1 MRSHFN
7 ENEYSITFENNNY
20 LEYMSPEMIMNIPYS
35 FKNDI
40 WTLAVLL
47 FIMMNM
53 KFPFNFKK
61 LNEIQFI
68 KKLI

>member
-1 MRSHFN
+1 
-7 ENEYSITFENNNY
+7 
-20 LEYMSPEMIMNIPYS
+20 MSPEMIMNIPYS

-40 WTLAVLL
+40 WTLAILL